1 MTEAQEFVIPEYIT
15 VHELATLIDAN
26 PISVMRTLLNNGV
39 MASLNQQI
47 DFDTAAIVME
57 ELGYQAIPESDVR
70 EEGAAAPREVTQSWR
85 EIYQEED
92 AADLVQRAPVVTIL
106 GHVDH
111 GKTTLLD
118 VIRRTNVAEGE
129 AGGITQHIGAY
140 QVQHGGETIS
150 FLDTPGHEAFT
161 AMRARGAQ
169 GADIAIL
176 VVAADDGVMATTRE
190 ALQHAR
196 AANVPIIVAISK
208 IDRDNANP
216 ELVKQGLA
224 ELGLVPSEW
233 DGDTIFVP
241 YSGMTGEGIDDLLDA
256 ISLIADDN
264 EIVANPKSEAAGIV
278 LEAQIE
284 KQRGTVAT
292 LLVMNGTLKRG
303 DALLAGTV
311 HGRIKA
317 MFDENGRALS
327 SAGPAM
333 PVAVLGLNAPP
344 QPGDRFEIQPNDK
357 SARAIA
363 EKRSEDQAIDNQKP
377 RQSLEDIFAQFIAG
391 ERTELPLIVKVDVQ
405 GSLQPIIDSLND
417 LAGRHESG
425 ITLKILVNAVGNV
438 SENDVMLAS
447 ASKAIILAFRVRIDN
462 VAQMQ
467 AQAIGVDIR
476 NYKIIYKLLEDIELA
491 LQGMLEPEYE
501 TRTIGIA
508 EVREI
513 FKISRVG
520 TIAGSY
526 VREGQIRRR
535 AHARLR
541 RGEDVVVDNSTIDSL
556 KRFTEDVREVRS
568 GFECGIG
575 LQGVNDY
582 QAGDIIEVYEM
593 AQVN

>member
-1 MTEAQEFVIPEYIT
+1 MSEKQEFIVPDYLT
-15 VHELATLIDAN
+15 VHELAKLIDAN

-57 ELGYQAIPESDVR
+57 EMGFQAAQASEIS
-70 EEGAAAPREVTQSWR
+70 EEEKAPREITQTWR
-85 EIYQEED
+85 QIYKDENVK
-92 AADLVQRAPVVTIL
+92 DLKRRAPVVTIL

-118 VIRRTNVAEGE
+118 MIRRTNVVEGE
-129 AGGITQHIGAY
+129 SGGITQHIGAY
-140 QVQHGGETIS
+140 QVEYAEERIT

-176 VVAADDGVMATTRE
+176 VVAADDGVMSTTRE

-196 AANVPIIVAISK
+196 AANVPVIVAISK

-224 ELGLVPSEW
+224 ELDLAPIEW
-233 DGDTIFVP
+233 DGDTMFVP
-241 YSGMTGEGIDDLLDA
+241 YSGITGEGIDDLLEA
-256 ISLIADDN
+256 ITLLADEN

-292 LLVMNGTLKRG
+292 LLVLNGTLNQG
-303 DALLAGTV
+303 DVVLAGSV
-311 HGRIKA
+311 YGRIKA
-317 MFDENGRALS
+317 MFDENGHSIKAAEPS
-327 SAGPAM
+327 T
-333 PVAVLGLNAPP
+333 PVAILGLNAPP
-344 QPGDRFEIQPNDK
+344 QPGERFELQPNDK
-357 SARAIA
+357 IARSLATQRM
-363 EKRSEDQAIDNQKP
+363 EERSSDRNKS
-377 RQSLEDIFAQFIAG
+377 RQSLEDIFAQFSAG
-391 ERTELPLIVKVDVQ
+391 ERSELALIVKVDVL
-405 GSLQPIIDSLND
+405 GSLQPIIDSLNE
-417 LAGRHESG
+417 LAERHESG
-425 ITLKILVNAVGNV
+425 ISLNVLVNDVGNV
-438 SENDVMLAS
+438 SESDVMLAS
-447 ASKAIILAFRVRIDN
+447 ASKAIVLAFRVRIDN
-462 VAQMQ
+462 VAKMQ
-467 AQAIGVDIR
+467 AQALGVDIR
-476 NYKIIYKLLEDIELA
+476 HYTIIYQLLEDIDLA

-501 TRTIGIA
+501 TRTIGVA
-508 EVREI
+508 EVRQI

-520 TIAGSY
+520 AIAGSY

-535 AHARLR
+535 ARARLR
-541 RGEDVVVDNSTIDSL
+541 RGDEVVVDNSTVDSL

-575 LQGVNDY
+575 LQGVSDY
-582 QAGDIIEVYEM
+582 QEGDIIEVYEI

>member
-1 MTEAQEFVIPEYIT
+1 MTEAQEILVPDYLT
-15 VHELATLIDAN
+15 VHELAQLIDAD

-57 ELGYQAIPESDVR
+57 EMGVRAIQAYAVA
-70 EEGAAAPREVTQSWR
+70 EEEDTTAREVTQTWR
-85 EIYQEED
+85 QIYQKED
-92 AADLVQRAPVVTIL
+92 ATDLKQRAPVVTIL

-118 VIRRTNVAEGE
+118 MVRRTNVAEGE
-129 AGGITQHIGAY
+129 SGGITQHIGAY
-140 QVQHGGETIS
+140 QVQHEGEKIT

-176 VVAADDGVMATTRE
+176 VVAADDGVMPTTRE

-208 IDRDNANP
+208 IDKDNANP

-224 ELGLVPSEW
+224 ELDLIPSEW
-233 DGDTIFVP
+233 DGDTMFVP
-241 YSGMTGEGIDDLLDA
+241 FSGLTGEGIDDLLEA
-256 ISLIADDN
+256 ISLVADDS
-264 EIVANPKSEAAGIV
+264 EIVANPKSEASGIV
-278 LEAQIE
+278 IEAQIE

-292 LLVMNGTLKRG
+292 LLVMNGTLRRG
-303 DALLAGTV
+303 DIVVAGSV
-311 HGRIKA
+311 YGRVKA
-317 MFDENGRALS
+317 MFDEKGRALQEV
-327 SAGPAM
+327 GPST
-333 PVAVLGLNAPP
+333 PVALLGLNTPP
-344 QPGDRFEIQPNDK
+344 QPGERFALQPSDK
-357 SARAIA
+357 SARVLAA
-363 EKRSEDQAIDNQKP
+363 QNEEERASSSRKP
-377 RQSLEDIFAQFIAG
+377 QQSLEDIFAQFTAG
-391 ERTELPLIVKVDVQ
+391 ERTELALIVKVDVL
-405 GSLQPIIDSLND
+405 GSLQPIVDSLNE
-417 LAGRHESG
+417 LGERHESG
-425 ITLKILVNAVGNV
+425 IDIKILVDDVGNV

-447 ASKAIILAFRVRIDN
+447 ASKAIILAFRVSEDN
-462 VAQMQ
+462 AAKRQ
-467 AQAIGVDIR
+467 AQAQGVDIR
-476 NYKIIYKLLEDIELA
+476 HYSIIYKLLEDIELA

-501 TRTIGIA
+501 TRTTGVA
-508 EVREI
+508 EVRQI

-520 TIAGSY
+520 AIAGSY

-535 AHARLR
+535 ARARLR
-541 RGEDVVVDNSTIDSL
+541 RGNRVVVEDSTIDSL

-575 LQGVNDY
+575 LQGVSDY
-582 QAGDIIEVYEM
+582 QEGDIIEVYEM